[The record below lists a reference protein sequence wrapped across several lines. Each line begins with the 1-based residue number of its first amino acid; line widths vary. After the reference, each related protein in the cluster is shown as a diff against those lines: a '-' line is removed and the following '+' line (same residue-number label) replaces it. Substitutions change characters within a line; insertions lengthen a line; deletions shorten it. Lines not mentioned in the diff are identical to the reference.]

1 LIEVSPMDQ
10 KPKIE
15 IEDLLKLKKLE
26 RPAPEFWDQFDQGLR
41 RKSMEAL
48 VSQETGFWQ
57 RTWERKGFQQ
67 VAVAAALVMCAVPA
81 YMGVQSYQAETPL
94 HEVSLVAVQASQ
106 DSKIN
111 HQEFQQRVVETTRE
125 LAMRKE
131 NADNMRFVVD
141 SYAVDPA
148 AYRFEN
154 DVWVVGEDAWRQNN
168 RTYVNDRVK
177 LLPEGTAVLP
187 INLSY

>member
-1 LIEVSPMDQ
+1 MDQ

-26 RPAPEFWDQFDQGLR
+26 KPAPEFWDKFDQGLR

-48 VSQETGFWQ
+48 VSQKESGWQ
-57 RTWERKGFQQ
+57 RIWERKGFQQ

-81 YMGVQSYQAETPL
+81 YMGVQNYHSEAQL
-94 HEVSLVAVQASQ
+94 QEVAMVAVQSAQ
-106 DSKIN
+106 ETRAN
-111 HQEFQQRVVETTRE
+111 QQEFQQRVVETTRE
-125 LAMRKE
+125 LAMRKQK
-131 NADNMRFVVD
+131 ADNMRFVVD
-141 SYAVDPA
+141 SYAVDPSV
-148 AYRFEN
+148 YRFEN
-154 DVWVVGEDAWRQNN
+154 DVWAVGEDAWRRNN